1 MKLNHRF
8 VHIAGVL
15 VLGILLAGCHPRVD
29 TMGMAE
35 KIFIKKVDK
44 TAGKL
49 DLNADQV
56 AKLEQLKVDIR
67 KNFEEGQREKKE
79 AMTKL
84 REEGLK
90 ENPDIPKMTGILEE
104 SLRAETERINK
115 AFDLMLGY
123 QKNLNETQ
131 QKKLGRMI
139 SKRVEKWK

>member
-1 MKLNHRF
+1 MRLNHRF
-8 VHIAGVL
+8 AYIAGIL
-15 VLGILLAGCHPRVD
+15 FFGILLAGCHPRVD

-49 DLNADQV
+49 DLNADQM
-56 AKLEQLKVDIR
+56 AKLEQLKADIR
-67 KNFEEGQREKKE
+67 KNFEEGRRENKE
-79 AMTKL
+79 AMAKIK
-84 REEGLK
+84 EEGSK
-90 ENPDIPKMTGILEE
+90 ENPDIPKMTGMIEE

-115 AFDLMLGY
+115 AFDLMVGY

-131 QKKLGRMI
+131 QKKLGQMI